1 MGPGLDRP
9 LRYAEPPCCLRHR
22 GSTVIALEQ
31 YLPVLDRELH
41 QRGSDDRGVGGA
53 VGRVGD
59 LQLRRIGGDDL
70 TPATRRAPVVDDDAP
85 GHGEQPRA
93 RRAVRLVKDLWMLP

>member
-9 LRYAEPPCCLRHR
+9 LRYAEPPSCLRHR

-70 TPATRRAPVVDDDAP
+70 TPATRRT
-85 GHGEQPRA
+85 QSSMTM
-93 RRAVRLVKDLWMLP
+93 RRATVNSHARAEPCDWS